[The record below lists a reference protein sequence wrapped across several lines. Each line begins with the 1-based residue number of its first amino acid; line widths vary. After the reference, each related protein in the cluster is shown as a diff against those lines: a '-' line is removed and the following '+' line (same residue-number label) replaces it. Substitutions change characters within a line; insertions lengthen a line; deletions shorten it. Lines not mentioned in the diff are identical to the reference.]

1 MNQIEKSVIL
11 QKLKFIGR
19 MKRIK
24 AVIEYDGTHYF
35 GWQLQKDQQ
44 TIQGEIEKAL
54 KIIFKKRI
62 PVTGSGRTDTG
73 VHARNQ
79 VAHFDIPEYDLKI
92 LRRSLNGLLKDD
104 IVIKS
109 LEIVSAEFHARFSAK
124 KRLYRYYIAT
134 RPTALNRHY
143 AWTILLP
150 MNLTLMQAGAEFI
163 KPVRDFRAFCKVKSE
178 VKHHRCRI
186 FSSRWFQTNDL
197 LIYEIA
203 ADRFLHGMVR
213 AIVGTLVSLGTGKL
227 TLEQFQKIIESGDRR
242 LVPKTA
248 PAKGLVLERVEY

>member
-1 MNQIEKSVIL
+1 
-11 QKLKFIGR
+11 

-35 GWQLQKDQQ
+35 GWQLQKDQR

-54 KIIFKKRI
+54 KVIFKKRV

-79 VAHFDIPEYDLKI
+79 VAHFDIPEFDLKI
-92 LRRSLNGLLKDD
+92 LKRSLNGLLNDD
-104 IVIKS
+104 IVVKS
-109 LEIVSAEFHARFSAK
+109 LEESSPEFHARFDAK
-124 KRLYRYYIAT
+124 KRVYRYYIAT
-134 RPTALNRHY
+134 QPTALNRFY

-150 MNLTLMQAGAEFI
+150 LNLTLMQTGAKLI
-163 KPVRDFRAFCKVKSE
+163 KPVQDFRAFCKVKSE
-178 VKHHRCRI
+178 VKHHRCQI
-186 FSSRWFQTNDL
+186 FQSRWLQERDL

-242 LVPKTA
+242 LVPQTA
-248 PAKGLVLERVEY
+248 PARGLILEEVEY